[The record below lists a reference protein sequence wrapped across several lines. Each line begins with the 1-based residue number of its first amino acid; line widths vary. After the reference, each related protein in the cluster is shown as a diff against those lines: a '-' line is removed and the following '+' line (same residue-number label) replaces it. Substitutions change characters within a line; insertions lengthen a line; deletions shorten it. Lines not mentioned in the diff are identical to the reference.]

1 MKRLLSK
8 REKVVLWATILIVG
22 SSILFSTALDPLFS
36 KNADLNRQISS
47 TKRKLQKYLWLL
59 KQKDALDK
67 GFSGSPH
74 LINFFTTEQDNV
86 IDALA
91 VLEDLATESGIKILD
106 LRPNFSNKTKTSS
119 VVSSIELRSEGT
131 IEGVLKFVYLL
142 ENSASALKIKK
153 MQISSKSN
161 SSYLEARFTIAQINP
176 AE

>member
-1 MKRLLSK
+1 
-8 REKVVLWATILIVG
+8 
-22 SSILFSTALDPLFS
+22 DPFFS
-36 KNADLNRQISS
+36 KNADLNQQIGS

-59 KQKDALDK
+59 KQKDVLDK
-67 GFSGSPH
+67 GFSGSP
-74 LINFFTTEQDNV
+74 LSKSFFNTEQDNV

-91 VLEDLATESGIKILD
+91 VLEDLATESGIRIVD
-106 LRPNFSNKTKTSS
+106 LRPNFSNRTKTSS
-119 VVSSIELRSEGT
+119 AVSSIELRSEGT

>member
-8 REKVVLWATILIVG
+8 REKIVLWATILIVG
-22 SSILFSTALDPLFS
+22 SSILFSTVLDPFFS
-36 KNADLNRQISS
+36 KNADLYQQIGS

-59 KQKDALDK
+59 KQKDVLDK
-67 GFSGSPH
+67 GFSGSP
-74 LINFFTTEQDNV
+74 LSKSFFNTEQDNV

-91 VLEDLATESGIKILD
+91 VLEDLATESGIRIVD
-106 LRPNFSNKTKTSS
+106 LRPNFSNRTKTSS
-119 VVSSIELRSEGT
+119 AVSSIELRSEGT